1 MDLGRSAVR
10 WQITSRSEKSA
21 DVRGATMVSSE
32 ERVIINPMC
41 CHAHQW
47 TVRDSWTL
55 ASLEF
60 DSIVVTGHVDKNF
73 EVTAYM

>member
-1 MDLGRSAVR
+1 
-10 WQITSRSEKSA
+10 
-21 DVRGATMVSSE
+21 
-32 ERVIINPMC
+32 MC

-47 TVRDSWTL
+47 TVRDSGTL

-60 DSIVVTGHVDKNF
+60 DSIVVTGHVDMNF